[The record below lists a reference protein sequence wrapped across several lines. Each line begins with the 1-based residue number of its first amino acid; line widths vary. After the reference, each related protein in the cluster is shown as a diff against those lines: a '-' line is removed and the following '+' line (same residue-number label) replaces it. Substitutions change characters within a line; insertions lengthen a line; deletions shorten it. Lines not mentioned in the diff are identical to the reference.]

1 MKKISRL
8 FFVLGTA
15 FTVLVSGLGYQPVGA
30 GRSYNWSPDE
40 KVPGYLDDTFTPF
53 LLADRNRTVHAFASQ
68 WVDANGRRLAIVYR
82 QWTLKGGWTRPVD
95 IILSPI
101 GGNAN
106 FMGAFL
112 DSSDTM
118 HVIFSATEGLTR
130 RTYIFY
136 SRAPAASAD
145 LALAWSPPILV
156 GDGALGLN
164 SGAIMGDAQGNLVII
179 YSGNREGNG
188 VYYTLSGDSG
198 NEWSDPSPV
207 FLTYSDD
214 LSTFSLRL
222 AVGTERKIRATWN
235 VVTNLGVDESLYF
248 ANFDTSTSK
257 WDAAV
262 ELDERIDLPE
272 YFGPSY
278 PVIVDNGREI
288 VVFYNGGNPVSG
300 RPVGAGRPIQR
311 AKISLNGGATW
322 SEPLDP
328 FPFHVGRSGEHAM
341 VLDGNGT
348 PHVLFIQRIESLDE
362 KGRYTIIGGIWHSRF
377 ENGAWTNPDRFV
389 TLLAPHDVRAVV
401 VQGNV
406 LLAVW
411 REDPGLGA
419 DGIWY
424 SYSILDVPELSLT
437 PLATVAVD
445 PSAQV
450 IPTLPPDAVTVFPT
464 SRPELLEEA
473 PPSDLGRNPALP
485 IIIGTLPVILILIG
499 VVVGYRFLFNR
510 RE

>member
-1 MKKISRL
+1 MKKLPRL
-8 FFVLGTA
+8 FFALGAA
-15 FTVLVSGLGYQPVGA
+15 FTILISGLGYHPVSA
-30 GRSYNWSPDE
+30 GRLYNWSPDE
-40 KVPGYLDDTFTPF
+40 RVPGYLDDTFTPF
-53 LLADRNRTVHAFASQ
+53 LLADRNRTVHAFTSQ
-68 WVDANGRRLAIVYR
+68 WVNADGRKLAIVYR

-118 HVIFSATEGLTR
+118 HVIFTATENITR
-130 RTYIFY
+130 RTFVFY

-145 LALAWSPPILV
+145 IALAWSPPILV

-164 SGAIMGDAQGNLVII
+164 SGAIIGDDRGNLVII
-179 YSGNREGNG
+179 YSGNREGSG
-188 VYYTLSGDSG
+188 VYYIHSTNSGIK
-198 NEWSDPSPV
+198 WSDPSPV
-207 FLTYSDD
+207 FQTYNDD
-214 LSTFSLRL
+214 LSAFSLRL
-222 AVGTERKIRATWN
+222 AIGPGQKIRAAWN
-235 VVTNLGVDESLYF
+235 VVTNLGVDETLYF
-248 ANFDTSTSK
+248 ASFNSATSK
-257 WDAAV
+257 WDTPV

-311 AKISLNGGATW
+311 AKISLNGGVTW

-348 PHVLFIQRIESLDE
+348 PHVLFVQRIESLDD
-362 KGRYTIIGGIWHSRF
+362 KGRYTIIGGVWHSRF
-377 ENGAWTNPDRFV
+377 ENGAWANPDRFV

-411 REDPGLGA
+411 RQDPGEGQS
-419 DGIWY
+419 GIWY
-424 SYSILDVPELSLT
+424 SYSVLDVPELPVA

-445 PSAQV
+445 PSIQAS
-450 IPTLPPDAVTVFPT
+450 PTASSNAATPVPT
-464 SRPELLEEA
+464 PRPELLGEA
-473 PPSDLGRNPALP
+473 PPSDLGKNPALP
-485 IIIGTLPVILILIG
+485 IIIGTVPVILILIG
-499 VVVGYRFLFNR
+499 VVVGYRLLASR